1 MTPYIFLSNDVTKTL
16 MYSFVLS
23 RLHYA
28 NSLLANFLK
37 KSIQRL
43 QKVQN
48 AAARLTLKLRKTERT
63 TPALKQLHW
72 LPIEARIFTRYVF
85 TVTTFF
91 TQPLQLTSL
100 RYLQSTLLVAP
111 FAPINIDFFFL
122 PYGLRIRHTANNLV
136 LTLLLLTHWNSL
148 PYEIRQQ
155 KSLHTFKKDLKTYL
169 SRLYFC

>member
-48 AAARLTLKLRKTERT
+48 AAARLTLKSRKTEHT
-63 TPALKQLHW
+63 KPALKQFHW
-72 LPIEARIFTRYVF
+72 LPIEVCIIYKICLHCHN
-85 TVTTFF
+85 FF
-91 TQPLQLTSL
+91 HATSPAYFSEIL
-100 RYLQSTLLVAP
+100 STLQVAP
-111 FAPINIDFFFL
+111 FALLKIDFFFL
-122 PYGLRIRHTANNLV
+122 LHGLGQRHTAKDPFH
-136 LTLLLLTHWNSL
+136 TLPLLTGTHF
-148 PYEIRQQ
+148 PM
-155 KSLHTFKKDLKTYL
+155 T
-169 SRLYFC
+169 